1 MGTTK
6 TESKMPG
13 GGKIVQVTSA
23 DRSSHDMGGSE
34 ALTGRRMGGGVN
46 DLSHSLS
53 ESGKAAK

>member
-6 TESKMPG
+6 TEFKMP

-46 DLSHSLS
+46 DLSHSLT